1 MTTIIIAIALQIVLI
16 WLNSIF
22 AGAEMAV
29 VSASVPKLE
38 KMAED
43 GNKGAKRLLALSSN
57 TSSFLSTIQVAITL
71 SALLGSAFAADSLSD
86 PLAELI
92 TKSAQITDQALISV
106 IDTGCVIL
114 ITVLISFF
122 SIVFGELVPKRL
134 AMKNPEKT
142 AIRVSLLLSFV
153 SICFKP
159 FVWILTKTT
168 NGILRLHGINPNEQE
183 GAVSEEELRLMLKSS
198 SQSGEIEKSENEM
211 IQNIFEF
218 DDISVSEICTHRT
231 NVTFLYLDDD
241 YNEWKK
247 IISST
252 RFGFFPV
259 CRESTD
265 DIVGVLSAKKFFR
278 GDCRDIEAAMK
289 KAVEKPFFVPEA
301 IKADTLF
308 EKMKETRNYFAIV
321 VDEYGGTSGV
331 ITMHDLLEVLVG
343 DLADKED
350 IEVVEI
356 TRISEDKWE
365 ILGSAPID
373 DVENALN
380 IKLDAADFDTFGGYI
395 LGQLDVVPDDGTT
408 LTLETQLLTI
418 ELKKIEDR
426 RIEKAIVTK
435 KPLDTEEE

>member
-1 MTTIIIAIALQIVLI
+1 MIVIAIVIQVVLI

-38 KMAED
+38 KMAEE
-43 GNKGAKRLLALSSN
+43 GNKSAKKLLSLSSS

-92 TKSAQITDQALISV
+92 TTSAQITDPALISV

-142 AIRVSLLLSFV
+142 ALRVTWLLSFV

-183 GAVSEEELRLMLKSS
+183 GAVTEEELRLMLKSS

-231 NVTFLYLDDD
+231 NVIFLYLDDS
-241 YNEWKK
+241 YAEWKK

-259 CRESTD
+259 CKEGTD

-278 GDCRDIEAAMK
+278 GECNDLESTMK
-289 KAVEKPFFVPEA
+289 KAVEKPFFVPES

-321 VDEYGGTSGV
+321 VDEYGGTRGV

-343 DLADKED
+343 DLADKDD
-350 IEVVEI
+350 IEIIEI
-356 TRISEDKWE
+356 TKISEDKWE
-365 ILGSAPID
+365 ILGSASID
-373 DVENALN
+373 DVENALD
-380 IKLDAADFDTFGGYI
+380 IQLEPADFDTFGGYI
-395 LGQLDVVPDDGTT
+395 LGQLDVVPDDGAT
-408 LTLETQLLTI
+408 LSLETQLLTI
-418 ELKKIEDR
+418 EIKRIKDR

-435 KPLDTEEE
+435 KPISKDEE